1 MNFSV
6 LVEVLAFLFV
16 FGMVVAELICRAL
29 FYREPTRTLIVNAL
43 IESLKTLFI
52 VSVFVFVI
60 FSVFYISQFLTLIL
74 IASE

>member
-29 FYREPTRTLIVNAL
+29 FYREPTRTLIVIAL

-52 VSVFVFVI
+52 VSVFVFVV

>member
-16 FGMVVAELICRAL
+16 FGMVVAELICRVL

-52 VSVFVFVI
+52 VSVFVFVV

-74 IASE
+74 IAS